1 MGKAKR
7 KSEHPEPIIITPLLE
22 PLRALQRILEQFD
35 QRGVIIGGVAAS
47 LLGQPRLTADLDAV
61 ILLSTQD
68 LPRLIQVADEAGMTP
83 RLVDAEAFARKNRV
97 LLLTHAA
104 SGIHVD
110 LSLGILPFEV
120 EMIERGQVLSFGDLS
135 LRLPTPEDLIIMK
148 AIAHRSKD
156 IADIQAI
163 AARHPNLD
171 RDRIRIWVEQFG
183 DVLDLP
189 DLWETVSKLL

>member
-97 LLLTHAA
+97 LLLTHSA